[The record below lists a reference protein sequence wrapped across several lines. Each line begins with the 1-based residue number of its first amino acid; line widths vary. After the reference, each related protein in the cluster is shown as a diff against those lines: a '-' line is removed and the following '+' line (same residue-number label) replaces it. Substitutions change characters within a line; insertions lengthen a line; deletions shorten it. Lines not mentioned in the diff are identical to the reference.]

1 MNYPDSSTTIIPPRD
16 GADGARGATI
26 ELHLGRKI
34 SCHDAALALR
44 FEAVVAD
51 ARSAADPRAGT
62 CTIRLSIV
70 PERGEVSTCYLS
82 LDPDVPELATVSAF
96 GYRISLRDVT
106 PCPAEEGARPHEAPR
121 ATVVL
126 DRMRSPSSV

>member
-1 MNYPDSSTTIIPPRD
+1 MNYPDSSSSTIPHD

-26 ELHLGRKI
+26 ELHLGQKI
-34 SCHDAALALR
+34 PSRDAAIALR

-62 CTIRLSIV
+62 CTIRLSIL

-106 PCPAEEGARPHEAPR
+106 PCPAEEGVRPRDNPI

-126 DRMRSPSSV
+126 SRMRPPSV